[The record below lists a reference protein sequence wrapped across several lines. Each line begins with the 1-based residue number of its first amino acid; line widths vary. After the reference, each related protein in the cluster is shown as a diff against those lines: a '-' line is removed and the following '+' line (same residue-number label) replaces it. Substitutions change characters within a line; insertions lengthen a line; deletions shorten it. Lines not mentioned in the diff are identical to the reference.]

1 MSGMNG
7 SNDVSLNAEETFQK
21 YHEELRGELNNA
33 NWHFTIWKYLQE
45 LRGTY
50 HKELNQAP
58 TFFGLTM
65 HAHLLAALV
74 RINKFFDKNEK
85 HLSIRKFLDFIE
97 ENLDLFS
104 SKAFEARM
112 RSIGRYESHIIREH
126 SQITLEKVEEDRKRV
141 DDLPVSCVRKWRNTI
156 LVHIEAERVLRSIDV
171 MKTYPVRQKQVAETI
186 NTLDDI
192 LNEYLVAY
200 DASTWAKDLPIK
212 NGVRAVVDAIR
223 FSMAFSMSSM
233 RLAFPLSS
241 SSMAMTSI
249 RHRGGRFWWVLV

>member
-1 MSGMNG
+1 MNV
-7 SNDVSLNAEETFQK
+7 SNDVSLNAEEAFEK
-21 YHEELRGELNNA
+21 YHQELRGELNNA

-45 LRGTY
+45 LIGTY

-58 TFFGLTM
+58 SFFGLTM

-97 ENLDLFS
+97 QNLNIFS
-104 SKAFEARM
+104 NKAFEARM
-112 RSIGRYESHIIREH
+112 RNIGKYESYIIKEH
-126 SQITLEKVEEDRKRV
+126 SEITLQKVEGDRKRV
-141 DDLPVSCVRKWRNTI
+141 DDLPVSYIRKWRNTT
-156 LVHIEAERVLRSIDV
+156 LVHIEAERVLRSIDI
-171 MKTYPVRQKQVAETI
+171 MKKYPVMQRQIDDII

-212 NGVRAVVDAIR
+212 YEIKGVVDAIR
-223 FSMAFSMSSM
+223 FKLTETRRQRYVSD
-233 RLAFPLSS
+233 
-241 SSMAMTSI
+241 
-249 RHRGGRFWWVLV
+249 